1 MSGINNIRDRL
12 RKIDIARGEAST
24 SVSDIPLD
32 HQLTFN
38 RDANEKWSF
47 RDGHIY
53 LNNEDIEDILNEEY
67 DNVKF
72 QSAVSDAISEYK
84 DLVYEKGNGSWA
96 KFSARADGIQEKILC
111 NMKRI
116 YDERTG
122 GIRLAWGDGAYLL
135 NNLNVRALLA
145 MYHVRPTEKA
155 RKFLRGL
162 KSKLALILINK
173 NGSSHY
179 ERINS
184 VIKALYDEVDTA
196 INSTPIDGHYLPA
209 GNNNHSV

>member
-1 MSGINNIRDRL
+1 MSDINKIRERL
-12 RKIDIARGEAST
+12 RKVDIARGEAST
-24 SVSDIPLD
+24 SVGDIPLD

-38 RDANEKWSF
+38 RDSNEKWSF
-47 RDGHIY
+47 RDGRIY
-53 LNNEDIEDILNEEY
+53 LNNEDIEDALNEEH
-67 DNVKF
+67 DNVRF

-84 DLVYEKGNGSWA
+84 DIVYHKGNGSWS
-96 KFSARADGIQEKILC
+96 KFSARAETIQDKILH

-155 RKFLRGL
+155 RRFLSGL

-173 NGSSHY
+173 NGSCHY

-184 VIKALYDEVDTA
+184 VIKALYEEVDTA
-196 INSTPIDGHYLPA
+196 LNSPPIDGRCLPA
-209 GNNNHSV
+209 GNSDRSA

>member
-1 MSGINNIRDRL
+1 MSDINKIRERL
-12 RKIDIARGEAST
+12 RKVDIARGEAST

-32 HQLTFN
+32 HQLTFD

-47 RDGHIY
+47 RDGRIY
-53 LNNEDIEDILNEEY
+53 LNNEDIEDALNEEH
-67 DNVKF
+67 DNVRF

-84 DLVYEKGNGSWA
+84 DLVYQKGNGSWA
-96 KFSARADGIQEKILC
+96 KFSARADTIQDKILH

-122 GIRLAWGDGAYLL
+122 GVRLAWGDGAYLL

-155 RKFLRGL
+155 RKFLHGL

-173 NGSSHY
+173 NGNSHY
-179 ERINS
+179 ERING
-184 VIKALYDEVDTA
+184 VIKALYEEVDTA
-196 INSTPIDGHYLPA
+196 LSNPPIDGHYLPA
-209 GNNNHSV
+209 GNNDHSG